1 MKEHTP
7 NWDSFTGL
15 FSITFGIIY
24 GIATWN
30 MPRAAFG
37 NSMDP
42 LYFPLG
48 VAGVAVFI
56 GLILLVKSNF
66 AASVQAIKN
75 LLAEENIKKKDRRRV
90 LYTCLVCVGYALI
103 FDRLGYIISTFLFM
117 FAMQTITSGWQRWLR
132 SLIVAILFSCCIYFV
147 FSTLL
152 SVSLPPLPFGE

>member
-1 MKEHTP
+1 MKEQSP

-15 FSITFGIIY
+15 FSIAFGVIY

-37 NSMDP
+37 NAMDP

-56 GLILLVKSNF
+56 GLIMLVKSNF
-66 AASVQAIKN
+66 AASLQAMKN
-75 LLAEENIKKKDRRRV
+75 LLAEDNIKKKDRRRV
-90 LYTCLVCVGYALI
+90 LYTCLVGVGYALI
-103 FDRLGYIISTFLFM
+103 FERLGYIISTFLFI

-132 SLIVAILFSCCIYFV
+132 SLIVAILFSGTIFFI

>member
-1 MKEHTP
+1 MKEITP
-7 NWDSFTGL
+7 NWDFFTGL
-15 FSITFGIIY
+15 FSIAFGLIY
-24 GIATWN
+24 GMATWS

-56 GLILLVKSNF
+56 GVIMLVKSSS
-66 AASVQAIKN
+66 ASSVQAMKN
-75 LLAEENIKKKDRRRV
+75 LLAEDKRKKTDRRRV
-90 LYTCLVCVGYALI
+90 LYTCLVGVGYALI

-117 FAMQTITSGWQRWLR
+117 FAMLTITSGWQRWLR
-132 SLIVAILFSCCIYFV
+132 SLIVAILFSGTIFVV

>member
-1 MKEHTP
+1 MKEQSP

-15 FSITFGIIY
+15 VSIAFGTIY

-37 NSMDP
+37 NAMDP

-48 VAGVAVFI
+48 VAGVAVVI
-56 GLILLVKSNF
+56 GIILFAKSNF
-66 AASVQAIKN
+66 SASIQALKN
-75 LLAEENIKKKDRRRV
+75 LLAEDTIKKKDRRRV
-90 LYTCLVCVGYALI
+90 LYTCLVGVGYALI
-103 FDRLGYIISTFLFM
+103 FERLGYVISTFVFM
-117 FAMQTITSGWQRWLR
+117 FAMLTITSGWQRWLR
-132 SLIVAILFSCCIYFV
+132 SLIVALLFSCCIFFV

>member
-1 MKEHTP
+1 MKELNS

-15 FSITFGIIY
+15 FSIAFGLIY
-24 GIATWN
+24 GIATWT

-37 NSMDP
+37 NAMDP

-56 GLILLVKSNF
+56 GAIMLVKSNF
-66 AASVQAIKN
+66 AASVQAMKN
-75 LLAEENIKKKDRRRV
+75 LLAEDNTKKIDRRRV
-90 LYTCLVCVGYALI
+90 LYTCLIGVGYALI